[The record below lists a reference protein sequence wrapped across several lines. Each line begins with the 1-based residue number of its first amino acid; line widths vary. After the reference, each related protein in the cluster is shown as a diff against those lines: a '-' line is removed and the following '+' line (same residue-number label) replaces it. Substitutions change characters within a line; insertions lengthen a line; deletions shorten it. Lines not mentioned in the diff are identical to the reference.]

1 MSTLSGGEK
10 VKAQL
15 MRILFAEPTVL
26 LLDEPS
32 NDIDIETLETL
43 EELILSWDKIVIY
56 ISHDETLIERTAN
69 KIIHIEQIRR
79 KTKSR
84 FCIANTSYTEYLK
97 NRSSQM
103 ENQAR
108 QAADERRQKQIRD
121 EKFQRI
127 YQERRTCTS
136 GNYASKSVRW
146 TSPKKRCTLVQ
157 VNWTPF

>member
-1 MSTLSGGEK
+1 MATLSGGEK

-15 MRILFAEPTVL
+15 MRILFSEPTVL

-43 EELILSWDKIVIY
+43 EELILNWDKIVIY

-84 FCIANTSYTEYLK
+84 YCIANMSYLEYLK
-97 NRSSQM
+97 KRSSEM

-108 QAADERRQKQIRD
+108 QAADERRQKQIATKNIKEFIKALSMRRQSSQD
-121 EKFQRI
+121 KI
-127 YQERRTCTS
+127 HQE
-136 GNYASKSVRW
+136 GV
-146 TSPKKRCTLVQ
+146 
-157 VNWTPF
+157 F